1 MSIKNTS
8 NHANTV
14 SIVLQPGE
22 CLSDRLNKAYIPP
35 QLEVYQHGSKILPSV
50 VSNAEDIIIRC
61 ILPGK
66 RISSVTVD
74 IAGERLPLDLTSFY
88 GGSWAVCRRVADI
101 SKKSTIK
108 LCVSIIEQLPDVGHS
123 TPLAHLL
130 KYSTIN
136 L

>member
-1 MSIKNTS
+1 M
-8 NHANTV
+8 
-14 SIVLQPGE
+14 LQPGE

-35 QLEVYQHGSKILPSV
+35 QLEIYQHGSKIPPSV
-50 VSNAEDIIIRC
+50 ASNAEDIIIRC

-66 RISSVTVD
+66 RISSVTID
-74 IAGERLPLDLTSFY
+74 ISGKHLPLEITSFY
-88 GGSWAVCRRVADI
+88 GGSWVVCGKAADI

-108 LCVSIIEQLPDVGHS
+108 LSVSITEHILGVGHS

>member
-8 NHANTV
+8 NHADTV

-35 QLEVYQHGSKILPSV
+35 QLEVYQHGSKIPPSV
-50 VSNAEDIIIRC
+50 ASNAEDIIIRC

-66 RISSVTVD
+66 RISSVAIDVD
-74 IAGERLPLDLTSFY
+74 GEYLPLELTSFY
-88 GGSWAVCRRVADI
+88 GGSWVVCRKAADI

-108 LCVSIIEQLPDVGHS
+108 LSVSIAEHLPNAGHS
-123 TPLAHLL
+123 TPRAHSF

>member
-8 NHANTV
+8 NHIKTV
-14 SIVLQPGE
+14 SIMLQPGE

-35 QLEVYQHGSKILPSV
+35 QLEVYQHSSKIPQRV
-50 VSNAEDIIIRC
+50 EADAEDIIIRC
-61 ILPGK
+61 ILTGK

-74 IAGERLPLDLTSFY
+74 IAGEHLPLELTSFY
-88 GGSWAVCRRVADI
+88 GGSWAVCRKAADI
-101 SKKSTIK
+101 SKKSTIN
-108 LCVSIIEQLPDVGHS
+108 LSVSITEHIPGGGHN
-123 TPLAHLL
+123 TPLAHLF